1 MTSCGWATCWATSS
15 KAGSNGSRTAA
26 LTERLR
32 IGIQMHRAIDAF
44 SDRHPAV
51 RRSKSILTP
60 EYGRL
65 SGVIVDVF
73 YDHVL
78 ARRWPEHHPR
88 PLSVFT
94 QDVYRTLRG
103 NLHRM
108 PAAVHPL
115 IDAMSEAIGCE
126 GMPASAASSAR
137 FGAWRRG
144 VRWLRR
150 SARRAAC
157 CPITS
162 IASPPTL
169 TSSCRTCVRAVPSS
183 WPSATSDRTRA
194 RRYSFFSP
202 ARCAAQRFFWASE
215 IAFRAFADI
224 VRFFFGP
231 PFGRPGPRLPEPPNA
246 RGNGTSDTR

>member
-1 MTSCGWATCWATSS
+1 MNYLVHFLL
-15 KAGSNGSRTAA
+15 AGDDDELRLGNLLGDFVKGRVERFAHRGA
-26 LTERLR
+26 TERLR

-44 SDRHPAV
+44 SDCHPAV

-115 IDAMSEAIGCE
+115 INAMSEGD
-126 GMPASAASSAR
+126 
-137 FGAWRRG
+137 
-144 VRWLRR
+144 WLRGYASQR
-150 SARRAAC
+150 GIERALRGMAARRPVAAE
-157 CPITS
+157 IGTAGS
-162 IASPPTL
+162 LLSDHFD
-169 TSSCRTCVRAVPSS
+169 RF
-183 WPSATSDRTRA
+183 SADFDEFLPDLR
-194 RRYSFFSP
+194 
-202 ARCAAQRFFWASE
+202 ARCAQFLAER
-215 IAFRAFADI
+215 D
-224 VRFFFGP
+224 V
-231 PFGRPGPRLPEPPNA
+231 
-246 RGNGTSDTR
+246 